1 MDKQEAAPT
10 TSGNAV
16 VKHIFKF
23 DDETKSNLMNLAQY
37 TVLAIIPVAILQNI
51 SEKVFPEYDAS
62 KGTMELLA
70 EILGQA
76 LMTLLGLFF
85 VHRIITAVPT
95 FSGTAMGDVNLFSII
110 VVFLLSSFMFD
121 GKVEK
126 KFKAISERMLDL
138 WDGKSEDN
146 SDKNKKGK
154 QQQQQQHS
162 GGNRVSVSQPIS
174 RGGMPTHSPSR
185 ADYLNSPNAQMS
197 ATQMLPPV
205 QQKQEAPQQQAPQQ
219 LPTQSGGQESYS
231 NLPIEPAPYN
241 LGVGG
246 GGFGSF
252 AAF

>member
-1 MDKQEAAPT
+1 MDKQESAPT
-10 TSGNAV
+10 TSGNAI

-23 DDETKSNLMNLAQY
+23 DDETISNLMNLAQY
-37 TVLAIIPVAILQNI
+37 TVLAVIPVAILQNI

-70 EILGQA
+70 EILGQS
-76 LMTLLGLFF
+76 LMACIGLFF
-85 VHRIITAVPT
+85 IHRVITAVPT
-95 FSGTAMGDVNLFSII
+95 FSGTAMGDINLFSII

-126 KFKAISERMLDL
+126 KFKAISNRMMDL
-138 WDGKSEDN
+138 WEGKSEEDTN
-146 SDKNKKGK
+146 NKKNKQQH
-154 QQQQQQHS
+154 QQQ

-197 ATQMLPPV
+197 ATQMLPPP
-205 QQKQEAPQQQAPQQ
+205 QQQQQQAPQQ
-219 LPTQSGGQESYS
+219 TPPMGATGGGAGAGMQESYS
-231 NLPIEPAPYN
+231 NLPLEPAAYN
-241 LGVGG
+241 SGG
-246 GGFGSF
+246 GSGF

>member
-1 MDKQEAAPT
+1 MDKQESAPT
-10 TSGNAV
+10 TSGNAI

-37 TVLAIIPVAILQNI
+37 TVLAVIPVAILQNI

-76 LMTLLGLFF
+76 LMACIGLFF
-85 VHRIITAVPT
+85 IHRVITAVPT
-95 FSGTAMGDVNLFSII
+95 FSGTAMGDINLFSII

-126 KFKAISERMLDL
+126 KFKAISNRMMDL
-138 WDGKSEDN
+138 WDGKSEEDTN
-146 SDKNKKGK
+146 NKKNKQQQN
-154 QQQQQQHS
+154 QQQQQ
-162 GGNRVSVSQPIS
+162 GGSRVSVSQPIS

-197 ATQMLPPV
+197 ATQMLPP
-205 QQKQEAPQQQAPQQ
+205 PQQQQEQAPSMGS
-219 LPTQSGGQESYS
+219 TGSGAGAGMQESYS
-231 NLPIEPAPYN
+231 NLPLEPAAYN
-241 LGVGG
+241 SGG
-246 GGFGSF
+246 GGF

>member
-1 MDKQEAAPT
+1 MDKQESAPT
-10 TSGNAV
+10 TSGNAI

-37 TVLAIIPVAILQNI
+37 TVLAVIPVAILQNI

-76 LMTLLGLFF
+76 LMACIGLFF
-85 VHRIITAVPT
+85 IHRVITAVPT
-95 FSGTAMGDVNLFSII
+95 FSGTAMGDINLFSII

-126 KFKAISERMLDL
+126 KFKAISNRMMDL
-138 WDGKSEDN
+138 WDGKSEEDTN
-146 SDKNKKGK
+146 NKKNKQQQN
-154 QQQQQQHS
+154 QQQQQ
-162 GGNRVSVSQPIS
+162 GGSRVSVSQPIS

-197 ATQMLPPV
+197 ATQMLPP
-205 QQKQEAPQQQAPQQ
+205 PQQPQEQAPSMGS
-219 LPTQSGGQESYS
+219 TGSGAGAGMQESYS
-231 NLPIEPAPYN
+231 NLPLEPAAYN
-241 LGVGG
+241 SGG
-246 GGFGSF
+246 GGF

>member
-1 MDKQEAAPT
+1 MDKQESAPT
-10 TSGNAV
+10 TSGNAI

-23 DDETKSNLMNLAQY
+23 DDETKSNLMNIAQY
-37 TVLAIIPVAILQNI
+37 TVLAVIPVAILQNI

-70 EILGQA
+70 EILGQS
-76 LMTLLGLFF
+76 LMACIGLFF
-85 VHRIITAVPT
+85 IHRVITAVPT
-95 FSGTAMGDVNLFSII
+95 FSGTAMGDINLFSII

-126 KFKAISERMLDL
+126 KFKAISNRMMDL
-138 WDGKSEDN
+138 WDGTSEKDTDN
-146 SDKNKKGK
+146 KKNKQQN
-154 QQQQQQHS
+154 QQQ

-197 ATQMLPPV
+197 ATQMLPPP
-205 QQKQEAPQQQAPQQ
+205 QQQQQQAPQQ
-219 LPTQSGGQESYS
+219 APPMGATGGGAGAGMQESYS
-231 NLPIEPAPYN
+231 NLPLEPAAYN
-241 LGVGG
+241 SGG
-246 GGFGSF
+246 GGF

>member
-1 MDKQEAAPT
+1 MDKQESAPT
-10 TSGNAV
+10 TSGNAI

-37 TVLAIIPVAILQNI
+37 TVLAVIPVAILQNI

-70 EILGQA
+70 EILGQS
-76 LMTLLGLFF
+76 LMACIGLFF
-85 VHRIITAVPT
+85 IHRVITAVPT
-95 FSGTAMGDVNLFSII
+95 FSGTAMGDINLFSII

-126 KFKAISERMLDL
+126 KFKAISNRMMDL
-138 WDGKSEDN
+138 WEGKSEEDTN
-146 SDKNKKGK
+146 NKKNKQQH
-154 QQQQQQHS
+154 QQQ

-197 ATQMLPPV
+197 ATQMLPPP
-205 QQKQEAPQQQAPQQ
+205 QQQQQAPQQ
-219 LPTQSGGQESYS
+219 TPPMGATGGGAGAGMQESYS
-231 NLPIEPAPYN
+231 NLPLEPAAYN
-241 LGVGG
+241 SGG
-246 GGFGSF
+246 GSGF

>member
-23 DDETKSNLMNLAQY
+23 DDETKSNLMNLGQY
-37 TVLAIIPVAILQNI
+37 TILAIIPVAILQNI

-76 LMTLLGLFF
+76 LMTLIGLFF
-85 VHRIITAVPT
+85 IHRIITAVPT
-95 FSGTAMGDVNLFSII
+95 FSGTAMGDLNLFSII

-126 KFKAISERMLDL
+126 KFKAISDRMLAL
-138 WDGKSEDN
+138 WDGKSED
-146 SDKNKKGK
+146 DKDKKKSGTNG
-154 QQQQQQHS
+154 QQQQS
-162 GGNRVSVSQPIS
+162 NNRVSVSQPIS

-185 ADYLNSPNAQMS
+185 ADYLNSPNAQTS
-197 ATQMLPPV
+197 PTQMLPPP
-205 QQKQEAPQQQAPQQ
+205 PQQQTSQMASQG
-219 LPTQSGGQESYS
+219 TGAG
-231 NLPIEPAPYN
+231 A
-241 LGVGG
+241 GVGAG
-246 GGFGSF
+246 AAQATKLAINNNASGINNISF
-252 AAF
+252 FI

>member
-37 TVLAIIPVAILQNI
+37 TILAIIPVAILQNI

-76 LMTLLGLFF
+76 LMTLIGLFF

-95 FSGTAMGDVNLFSII
+95 FSGTAMGDLNLFSII

-126 KFKAISERMLDL
+126 KFKAISDRMMDL
-138 WDGKSEDN
+138 WDGKSED
-146 SDKNKKGK
+146 DKDKKKKNTNG
-154 QQQQQQHS
+154 QQQQQQQQ
-162 GGNRVSVSQPIS
+162 NNNLISVSQPIS

-185 ADYLNSPNAQMS
+185 ADYLNSPNAQTS
-197 ATQMLPPV
+197 PTQMLPA
-205 QQKQEAPQQQAPQQ
+205 QPQQQQTSHITQQ
-219 LPTQSGGQESYS
+219 GTGAGAGAQESYS
-231 NLPIEPAPYN
+231 NLPLEPAAYN
-241 LGVGG
+241 SGG
-246 GGFGSF
+246 GGF

>member
-1 MDKQEAAPT
+1 MDKQDSAPT
-10 TSGNAV
+10 TSGNAI

-37 TVLAIIPVAILQNI
+37 TILAVIPVAILQNI

-76 LMTLLGLFF
+76 LMACIGLFF
-85 VHRIITAVPT
+85 IHRVITAVPT
-95 FSGTAMGDVNLFSII
+95 FSGTAMGDINLFSII

-126 KFKAISERMLDL
+126 KFKAISNRMMDL
-138 WDGKSEDN
+138 WDGKSEEHTD
-146 SDKNKKGK
+146 NKKKK
-154 QQQQQQHS
+154 QQQNQQQ

-185 ADYLNSPNAQMS
+185 ADYLNSPDAQMS
-197 ATQMLPPV
+197 ATQMLPP
-205 QQKQEAPQQQAPQQ
+205 PQQAPQQ
-219 LPTQSGGQESYS
+219 TPPMGATGGGAGAGMQESYS
-231 NLPIEPAPYN
+231 NLPLEPAAYN
-241 LGVGG
+241 SGG
-246 GGFGSF
+246 GSGF

>member
-1 MDKQEAAPT
+1 MDKQESAPT
-10 TSGNAV
+10 TSGNAI

-37 TVLAIIPVAILQNI
+37 TILAVIPVAILQNI

-76 LMTLLGLFF
+76 LMTLIGLFF
-85 VHRIITAVPT
+85 VHRLITAVPT
-95 FSGTAMGDVNLFSII
+95 FSGTAMGDLNLFSII

-126 KFKAISERMLDL
+126 KFKAISNRMMDL
-138 WDGKSEDN
+138 WDGKSEEDTDN
-146 SDKNKKGK
+146 KKNKQQN
-154 QQQQQQHS
+154 QQQ

-174 RGGMPTHSPSR
+174 RGGIPTHSPSR

-197 ATQMLPPV
+197 ATQMLPPP
-205 QQKQEAPQQQAPQQ
+205 QQQQQQAPQQ
-219 LPTQSGGQESYS
+219 APPMGATGGGAGAGMQESYS
-231 NLPIEPAPYN
+231 NLPLEPAAYN
-241 LGVGG
+241 SGG
-246 GGFGSF
+246 GGF

>member
-1 MDKQEAAPT
+1 MDKQESAPT
-10 TSGNAV
+10 TSGNAI

-37 TVLAIIPVAILQNI
+37 TILAVIPVAILQNV

-70 EILGQA
+70 EILGQS
-76 LMTLLGLFF
+76 LMACIGLFF
-85 VHRIITAVPT
+85 IHRVITAVPT
-95 FSGTAMGDVNLFSII
+95 FSGTAMGDINLFSII

-126 KFKAISERMLDL
+126 KFKAISNRMMDL
-138 WDGKSEDN
+138 WDGKSEEDT
-146 SDKNKKGK
+146 DNKKNK
-154 QQQQQQHS
+154 QQQNQQQ

-197 ATQMLPPV
+197 ATQMLPP
-205 QQKQEAPQQQAPQQ
+205 PQQQQQQQPQQ
-219 LPTQSGGQESYS
+219 APSMGSTGSGAGAGMQESYS
-231 NLPIEPAPYN
+231 NLPLEPAAYN
-241 LGVGG
+241 AGG
-246 GGFGSF
+246 GGF